1 MAKGKIKILMP
12 FDTLLTKKQ
21 ITYVVSHYK
30 TSKCKNPISK
40 KNFSSE
46 EEAKQYY
53 NSNNNKNN
61 LILGRRIK

>member
-1 MAKGKIKILMP
+1 MAKGKIKILLP

-40 KNFSSE
+40 KSFASE
-46 EEAKQYY
+46 SEARQYY
-53 NSNNNKNN
+53 NNNHKLN
-61 LILGRRIK
+61 LIMERKMK